1 MCADNV
7 ARNCTVRRVCYEYGS
22 QMIFEE
28 DGRVRLT
35 NDELNRLRMYAA
47 QNGYVVDRIRTTDD
61 LLEATILGLTDDRV
75 RHMLTFMEANSA
87 PSDSRE

>member
-1 MCADNV
+1 MCAGNV
-7 ARNCTVRRVCYEYGS
+7 VRNCTVRRLRYEYGS

-47 QNGYVVDRIRTTDD
+47 RNGYVVDKIRTTDD
-61 LLEATILGLTDDRV
+61 LLEATILALPDDRV
-75 RHMLTFMEANSA
+75 RHMLTFMETNSA